1 MAEVR
6 PNLEL
11 WIKSYLQQ
19 CNIIRFEISEIK
31 EAYEKLN
38 EKLDRIQEHLEL
50 INNGNNTLIDYFNSE
65 IKKEN
70 ENG

>member
-19 CNIIRFEISEIK
+19 CDIIRFEISEIK
-31 EAYEKLN
+31 EAYETLN
-38 EKLDRIQEHLEL
+38 KKLDRIQEHLEL
-50 INNGNNTLIDYFNSE
+50 INNGNNIITDYYIGVITNN
-65 IKKEN
+65 KQ
-70 ENG
+70 

>member
-19 CNIIRFEISEIK
+19 CDIIRFEISEIK
-31 EAYEKLN
+31 EAYQTLN
-38 EKLDRIQEHLEL
+38 KKLDRIQEHLEL
-50 INNGNNTLIDYFNSE
+50 INNGNNIITDYYIGVITND
-65 IKKEN
+65 KR
-70 ENG
+70 